1 MQIFKHMTLVGA
13 LALLTASSASAATID
28 LFEYAFNING
38 TVTNGAAPGGVNVGG
53 FDTATGLGTVTVT
66 LNTVGS
72 HYVAFFV
79 DHEID
84 QATNTYFNEYGSV
97 VGAPGGG
104 LTWEI
109 DEPGYVFGDIYDN
122 FLNSA
127 LDGLNGVPVGFED
140 DVSMALAW
148 SFDLLADQTA
158 VISFLLSDSMPTGGF
173 YLVQT
178 DPDSQAS
185 IYFSSSLRI
194 IDDSGQIPEPAT
206 LGLLGLGLLGLWGAR
221 RRSAAS

>member
-1 MQIFKHMTLVGA
+1 MQTLKHMTLVGA
-13 LALLTASSASAATID
+13 LVLLTASSASAATIE

-53 FDTATGLGTVTVT
+53 FDTTTGLGTVTVT
-66 LNTVGS
+66 LTTAGS

-84 QATNTYFNEYGSV
+84 QATNTFFNEHGSV
-97 VGAPGGG
+97 FGVPGAG

-109 DEPGYVFGDIYDN
+109 DEPGYLFGDIYDN
-122 FLNSA
+122 FLGSA
-127 LDGLNGVPVGFED
+127 LDGTNGVPAGSED
-140 DVSMALAW
+140 DVSMAMAW
-148 SFDLLADQTA
+148 SFNLLADQTA
-158 VISFLLSDSMPTGGF
+158 VISFLVSDFMPTGGF
-173 YLVQT
+173 YLMHT

-194 IDDSGQIPEPAT
+194 IDDGGRIPEPAT

-221 RRSAAS
+221 RRRSAA

>member
-1 MQIFKHMTLVGA
+1 MQTFKHMTLVGA

-28 LFEYAFNING
+28 LYEYAFNING
-38 TVTNGAAPGGVNVGG
+38 TVTNGAAPGGVNVGL

-84 QATNTYFNEYGSV
+84 ETINTYFNEYGSA
-97 VGAPGGG
+97 VGTPVAG
-104 LTWEI
+104 LSWEI
-109 DEPGYVFGDIYDN
+109 DEPGYMFGDIYDN
-122 FLNSA
+122 LLASL
-127 LDGLNGVPVGFED
+127 LDGTNGVPMGSED
-140 DVSMALAW
+140 DVSMALGW
-148 SFDLLADQTA
+148 SFNLLADQTA
-158 VISFLLSDSMPTGGF
+158 VISFLISDIMPTGGF
-173 YLVQT
+173 YLAQT

-194 IDDSGQIPEPAT
+194 IDDGGQIPEPAT

-221 RRSAAS
+221 RRPTAA

>member
-1 MQIFKHMTLVGA
+1 MQTFKHMTLVGA

-53 FDTATGLGTVTVT
+53 FDTSTGLGTVTVT
-66 LNTVGS
+66 MNTAGS

-84 QATNTYFNEYGSV
+84 QAINTFFNEYGSV
-97 VGAPGGG
+97 VGVPGAG

-109 DEPGYVFGDIYDN
+109 DEPGWVFGDIYDN
-122 FLNSA
+122 LLASA
-127 LDGLNGVPVGFED
+127 LDGLNGVPAGSED

-148 SFDLLADQTA
+148 SFNLLTDQIA
-158 VISFLLSDSMPTGGF
+158 LISFLVSDVVPTGSF

-194 IDDSGQIPEPAT
+194 IDDGGQIPEPAT

-221 RRSAAS
+221 RRTAS